1 MTGLN
6 STFLKE
12 FHMTR
17 TTVAINRNNLQ
28 DGHLTSGEVSLH
40 DLMKKLSSIIKE
52 IQNSAHPDHLNEE
65 WTKITLIV
73 PLLEGLGWDKT
84 TDIAFGPHDHEG
96 RLDFILK
103 CQTPIGI
110 DARTIH
116 ETPPEDIEHPQI
128 KNGLKQ
134 CEVKK
139 APYFIWT
146 NGDCWQFYSLALKN
160 PPFYQVRLSE
170 IENDPSLME
179 RLSIMKKDALTSHPE
194 MFNKA
199 LHEKLKTMAL
209 PHAWTNAVKHHTKDI
224 LYIFRKVLKNVDI
237 KDDEIIQFLKTLNPE
252 APHQETKSK
261 IWFSDHGKWERLI
274 DSHESQ
280 YRLARWFFRTS
291 YYRKLGEYLIH
302 ENYRPWSKDSTWRH
316 VGLPNN
322 ANERK
327 KIDHAMFL
335 FQEWGFIEDS
345 GDEKYSR
352 VEGCVPYLKQL
363 LEKPS

>member
-1 MTGLN
+1 
-6 STFLKE
+6 
-12 FHMTR
+12 MTR
-17 TTVAINRNNLQ
+17 TTAAISRNNLQ
-28 DGHLTSGEVSLH
+28 DGHKTSGEGSLQG
-40 DLMKKLSSIIKE
+40 LIKKLSLIIRE
-52 IQNSAHPDHLNEE
+52 TRSSAHPDHLNEE

-73 PLLEGLGWDKT
+73 PLLEGLGWEKT

-116 ETPPEDIEHPQI
+116 EAPPEDMDHSQI

-134 CEVKK
+134 CEAKK

-170 IENDPSLME
+170 LENDPSLLE
-179 RLSIMKKDALTSHPE
+179 RLSIIKKDALTSHPE
-194 MFNKA
+194 IFNKA
-199 LHEKLKTMAL
+199 LNEKFTTMEL
-209 PHAWTNAVKHHTKDI
+209 PHAWANVVQHHAKDI
-224 LYIFRKVLKNVDI
+224 LHIFRKVLKNADI
-237 KDDEIIQFLKTLNPE
+237 KDDEILLFLNTLKSEVPR
-252 APHQETKSK
+252 QEIKSK
-261 IWFSDHGKWERLI
+261 IWFSDPGKWKQLV

-316 VGLPNN
+316 VGLPNG
-322 ANERK
+322 ATERK